1 MIILIT
7 WESDGSC
14 PACGTRLVL
23 LDDGTVI
30 GGLECRSCG
39 YLDTWTLTSQGG
51 GEQ

>member
-1 MIILIT
+1 MTILIT

-14 PACGTRLVL
+14 PDCGTGLVL
-23 LDDGTVI
+23 LDDGAA

-39 YLDTWTLTSQGG
+39 YRDTWTLNRQGG